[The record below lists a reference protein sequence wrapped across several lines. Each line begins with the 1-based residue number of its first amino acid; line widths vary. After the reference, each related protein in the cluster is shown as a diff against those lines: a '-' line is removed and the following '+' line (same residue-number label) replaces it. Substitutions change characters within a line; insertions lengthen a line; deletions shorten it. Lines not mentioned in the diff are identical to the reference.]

1 MRYIG
6 FRTIFVLMLYVLSL
20 IALPAQAQTQA
31 SGNGD
36 SWKYIGKI
44 YLWGAGIKGTTQGGG
59 DIDVSFSDI
68 LDSLDFALMGGLEAR
83 KSKLSLVADFLHL
96 NLGQN
101 GGASLPVSGVPV
113 NTNLDI
119 KGNVVNLLAGY
130 NLSNTPKALTDVFV
144 GARYLDLDTTITAS
158 LPGRPGSSFSDSGSV
173 WDGVVGIRGELNL
186 NESWYIP
193 YYVDVG
199 TGASDLTWQALAG
212 IGYKLTRWDLTLAY
226 RHIEWEFESDRRIND
241 INFSGPGFL
250 AKFHF

>member
-101 GGASLPVSGVPV
+101 GGASLPVSGAPI

-119 KGNVVNLLAGY
+119 KGNVVTLLAGY

-158 LPGRPGSSFSDSGSV
+158 LPG
-173 WDGVVGIRGELNL
+173 
-186 NESWYIP
+186 
-193 YYVDVG
+193 
-199 TGASDLTWQALAG
+199 
-212 IGYKLTRWDLTLAY
+212 
-226 RHIEWEFESDRRIND
+226 
-241 INFSGPGFL
+241 GPGGRGRSAGNVHITMYRL
-250 AKFHF
+250 LGSLVACAREKVRVATRPQ